1 MCVLSHRAE
10 ACERNSFVWSSRY
23 DGIVTVR
30 VAAPHFQKFNSLEA
44 MCVTRVDVAGKRL
57 LVVPRRDDLLL
68 AFNLLYLKK
77 QQQEP
82 KKAAATMTTI
92 LTLWKEHC

>member
-1 MCVLSHRAE
+1 MNVTRACEHSSDASAQLTQWQQHDFVLSHRAE

-23 DGIVTVR
+23 DGIVTVQ

-77 QQQEP
+77 
-82 KKAAATMTTI
+82 
-92 LTLWKEHC
+92 